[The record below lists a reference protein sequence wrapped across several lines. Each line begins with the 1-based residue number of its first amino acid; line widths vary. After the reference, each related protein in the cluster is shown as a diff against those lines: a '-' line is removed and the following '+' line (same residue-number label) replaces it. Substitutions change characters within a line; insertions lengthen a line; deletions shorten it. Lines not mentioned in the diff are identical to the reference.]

1 MAFLVENAFGGK
13 ELVQD
18 ANHHPT
24 IRLFTT
30 RKLTAAQPAT
40 LADAGSIPG
49 ITPNA
54 LRYLLAHVQANRRKA
69 AVGAA
74 AEA

>member
-1 MAFLVENAFGGK
+1 MESNQLAPIPPGTDFASIPCLSREEV
-13 ELVQD
+13 D
-18 ANHHPT
+18 
-24 IRLFTT
+24 
-30 RKLTAAQPAT
+30 KLTAAQPAT

-54 LRYLLAHVQANRRKA
+54 LRYLLAHVQDNRWKA
-69 AVGAA
+69 AA

>member
-18 ANHHPT
+18 ANRHPT

-30 RKLTAAQPAT
+30 RKLTAAQPLSELGEDT
-40 LADAGSIPG
+40 NQGQWTRG
-49 ITPNA
+49 TA
-54 LRYLLAHVQANRRKA
+54 LVLSLIHI
-69 AVGAA
+69 
-74 AEA
+74 